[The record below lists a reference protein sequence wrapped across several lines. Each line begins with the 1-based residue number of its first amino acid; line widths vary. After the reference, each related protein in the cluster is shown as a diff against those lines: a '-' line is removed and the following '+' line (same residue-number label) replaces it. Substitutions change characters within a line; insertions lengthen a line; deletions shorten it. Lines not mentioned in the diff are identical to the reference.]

1 VIETSRETGRGRWGK
16 VPDGT
21 STWPIAE
28 ARSWADW
35 EDVAA
40 LAGPLPAGH
49 DRRPTGVI
57 AVVDVTR

>member
-1 VIETSRETGRGRWGK
+1 VRIPVFLDAGDIACCLA
-16 VPDGT
+16 VPSVG
-21 STWPIAE
+21 
-28 ARSWADW
+28 W